1 MTPDKDTKNAIIK
14 NAFDKWAEKKWFQIV
29 FVIFVL
35 YIMAA
40 PIVGPFIY
48 NEINKQNTQSAVVQG
63 INEQKHQEEE
73 KHRLDFEKS
82 KQAYA
87 AAKTV
92 LKNGLESTGSDYI
105 FLIEYHNG
113 MDNVVTGIQFCRFD
127 ITLEVLRE
135 DLRYIDHSKF
145 KDDIVARYDLLLSD
159 TFQTASRAFYYTV
172 EELWSVDRYLEKH
185 ILSIDGKAICV
196 INLTA
201 ENGQIWG
208 TLLFVTTED
217 NTFRMENI
225 YTVRREIET
234 IFRK

>member
-1 MTPDKDTKNAIIK
+1 MTNDKDTKNAIIK
-14 NAFDKWAEKKWFQIV
+14 NAFDKWAEKKWFQ
-29 FVIFVL
+29 VIFAIFIL
-35 YIMAA
+35 YLMAA
-40 PIVGPFIY
+40 PVAGPIIY

-73 KHRLDFEKS
+73 KHRIDFEKS

-92 LKNGLESTGSDYI
+92 LKNGLETTDSDYI

-127 ITLEVLRE
+127 ITLEALRE
-135 DLRYIDHSKF
+135 DLRYIDHAKF
-145 KDDIVARYDLLLSD
+145 KDDIVARYDLLLCE

-185 ILSIDGKAICV
+185 ILSIDGKAICA

-225 YTVRREIET
+225 YTVRREIEI